1 MVAKDKDERTKK
13 RDKAPKKRN
22 APDKADA
29 GKVAHQ
35 LKFISADETRY
46 SELFN
51 HMSSGVAVYEAVDD
65 GEDFIIKDFNPA
77 AEKIERISR
86 GEVLGRHV
94 SEVFPGV
101 KDLGLFKVLQK
112 VWRSGESEYL
122 PDSIYR
128 DSRDPGSWREQWVYR
143 MQSGEVVSIY
153 NDITERRLAEHSL
166 RQSEVRMNSILS
178 AMTELVFVLDN
189 EGRFVSYHGV
199 SQELYADPD
208 AFMGKKYSDIMP
220 PHFNEPAIDAIARN
234 RAGEACQFDYSLQ
247 VPIGLQHYSATMSPI
262 IIDGIYTGSVL
273 VARNVTDSRLSLEAL
288 RASEEKY
295 RTLVENINDLMYT
308 LDNEGHITYASPA
321 VERFTKYTVAELI
334 GQPFMPLIH
343 PDDLPGLLGSFDR
356 LLSGQLEPWEFRVLD
371 KDGRIIWVRSSS
383 RPVYKEGKI
392 VEINALMTDITEH
405 KQTEFALRE
414 SDERLKLTLEAVNE
428 GVWDWTIPTG
438 KTVYSPSSYTML
450 GYEPYEFPQ
459 DYHAW
464 SGLVHPDDAE
474 GAEREI
480 TSHIRSGEGYS
491 VEVRMRTK
499 SGEWR
504 WILVRGRVVER
515 DDKGVAVRMVGTHS
529 DITSRKQ
536 AEQLL
541 SRQREEYRTILD
553 SVPLMIA
560 YVDKNGRIIRINKA
574 GADALGIPPK
584 EVVGKTFDDFFLPD
598 QAALFLKRNRE
609 VMDTMIPLIG
619 RVFQVMLPTGKAI
632 WIQADIVPYLDSK
645 GNSIGS
651 IFVVMD
657 ISGRKA
663 AEEALQESGE
673 RFRNMTNLLPQTI
686 FETDEN
692 GNFTFVSSQGYQTFG
707 YTEADVAAGMNV
719 LQTIIPGDHNRAI
732 ESIRRRIGG
741 EQFAPT
747 EYTAITKDGR
757 TFPVAIY
764 ASPIIRGS
772 TYAGMRGLLIDIT
785 ERKQM
790 EQNLEE
796 SIDRLHKTLNDA
808 VVTMGAIVEMKD
820 PYTAGHQ
827 LQAARLAVAIAQEM
841 GLPEAQVNII
851 RTAAAIHDI
860 GKIYV
865 PSDILAKPGKLGA
878 LEVSIIRTHAQGS
891 YDTLKNIDFGG
902 PVAQIALQHH
912 ERLDGSGYPHGL
924 KESEIMLE
932 ARILAVADVVEAISS
947 HRPYRPSLG
956 IDNALEEIKQNRG
969 KLYDPGAVDACLKI
983 FNENRF
989 QFE

>member
-1 MVAKDKDERTKK
+1 MSA
-13 RDKAPKKRN
+13 RDKGESAKKSK
-22 APDKADA
+22 KATVKKTTRKKA
-29 GKVAHQ
+29 GAGSAAHQ
-35 LKFISADETRY
+35 LVFVSADETRY

-77 AEKIERISR
+77 AERIERISR
-86 GEVLGRHV
+86 DEVLGQRV
-94 SEVFPGV
+94 TEVFPGV
-101 KDLGLFKVLQK
+101 KDLGLLEVLQK
-112 VWRSGESEYL
+112 VWRKGESQYL

-128 DSRDPGSWREQWVYR
+128 DSRDPGSWREHWVYR
-143 MQSGEVVSIY
+143 MQSGEIVSIY
-153 NDITERRLAEHSL
+153 NDITERRLAEHAL

-178 AMTELVFVLDN
+178 AMTELVFVLDD
-189 EGRFVSYHGV
+189 EGRFVSYHGA

-220 PHFNEPAIDAIARN
+220 PHFNELAADAIARN
-234 RAGEACQFDYSLQ
+234 RAGETLRMEYSLQ
-247 VPIGLQHYSATMSPI
+247 MPVGLQHYAATMSPI
-262 IIDGIYTGSVL
+262 MIDGRYNGSVL
-273 VARNVTDSRLSLEAL
+273 VARNVTESRLSLEAL
-288 RASEEKY
+288 SASEEKF

-308 LDNEGHITYASPA
+308 LDAEGHVTYASPA
-321 VERFTKYTVAELI
+321 VERFTKYKVAELI

-383 RPVYKEGKI
+383 RPVYNEGKI

-428 GVWDWTIPTG
+428 GVFDWTIPEN
-438 KTVYSPSSYTML
+438 KAVYSPSNYTML

-459 DYHAW
+459 DPQAW
-464 SGLVHPDDAE
+464 KDLVHPDDVDE
-474 GAEREI
+474 GEREVRD
-480 TSHIRSGEGYS
+480 HIEIGEGYS
-491 VEVRMRTK
+491 VEVRMRAK
-499 SGEWR
+499 SGEWH
-504 WILVRGRVVER
+504 WILIRGRVVEKDAGGKAIR
-515 DDKGVAVRMVGTHS
+515 IVGTHS

-553 SVPLMIA
+553 SVPLIIT
-560 YVDKNGRIIRINKA
+560 YIDRNGRIIRINKA
-574 GADALGIPPK
+574 GADALGMPPR
-584 EVVGKTFDDFFLPD
+584 EVVGKTFKDFFPPD
-598 QAALFLKRNRE
+598 QAERFLTLSRQ
-609 VMDTMIPLIG
+609 VMETKIHLVG
-619 RVFQVMLPTGKAI
+619 RVGSTILPSQKVI
-632 WIQADIVPYLDSK
+632 WTHTDIVPYLDS
-645 GNSIGS
+645 NDNAIGS
-651 IFVVMD
+651 INVVMD
-657 ISGRKA
+657 ITGRKL
-663 AEEALQESGE
+663 AEDALQESGE
-673 RFRNMTNLLPQTI
+673 RFRNMANLLPQTI
-686 FETDEN
+686 FETDEK

-707 YTEADVAAGMNV
+707 YTEADVAAGMHV
-719 LQTIIPGDHNRAI
+719 LQTIIPEDHARAV
-732 ESIRRRIGG
+732 ESIARRIGG
-741 EQFAPT
+741 EKFPPN

-757 TFPVAIY
+757 TFPVLVY
-764 ASPIIRGS
+764 ADPILKAGV
-772 TYAGMRGLLIDIT
+772 YAGMRGMLIDIT

-790 EQNLEE
+790 EQNLKE
-796 SIDRLHKTLNDA
+796 SIERLHKTLGDA

-827 LQAARLAVAIAQEM
+827 LQVARLAAAIAQEM
-841 GLPEAQVNII
+841 GLQEEQVNII

-891 YDTLKNIDFGG
+891 YDILKNIDFGG

-924 KESEIMLE
+924 KESGIMLE

-956 IDNALEEIKQNRG
+956 IENALAEIQQNRG
-969 KLYDPGAVDACLKI
+969 KLYDPGAVDACLRI
-983 FNENRF
+983 FNEHRF

>member
-1 MVAKDKDERTKK
+1 MAAKDKGESAKK
-13 RDKAPKKRN
+13 SRKAPVKKNIRKKAVAGN
-22 APDKADA
+22 A
-29 GKVAHQ
+29 VHQ
-35 LKFISADETRY
+35 LVFISADETRY

-65 GEDFIIKDFNPA
+65 GEDFVFKDFNPA
-77 AEKIERISR
+77 AQRIERISR
-86 GEVLGRHV
+86 DEVLGRRV
-94 SEVFPGV
+94 TEVFPGV
-101 KDLGLFKVLQK
+101 KDLGLLEVLQK
-112 VWRSGESEYL
+112 VWRSGESQYL

-128 DSRDPGSWREQWVYR
+128 DSRDPGSWREHWVYR
-143 MQSGEVVSIY
+143 MQSGEIVSIY

-178 AMTELVFVLDN
+178 AMTELVFVLDD
-189 EGRFVSYHGV
+189 EGRFVSYHGA

-208 AFMGKKYSDIMP
+208 TFMGKKYSDIMP
-220 PHFNEPAIDAIARN
+220 PHFNEPAANAIARN
-234 RAGEACQFDYSLQ
+234 RAGEACRFDYSLQ
-247 VPIGLQHYSATMSPI
+247 VPIGLQHYAATMSPI
-262 IIDGIYTGSVL
+262 IIDGKYTGSVL
-273 VARNVTDSRLSLEAL
+273 VAHNVTESRLSLEAL
-288 RASEEKY
+288 SASEEKF

-321 VERFTKYTVAELI
+321 VERFTKYKVAELI

-383 RPVYKEGKI
+383 RPVYDEGKI

-428 GVWDWTIPTG
+428 GVWDWTIPTN

-450 GYEPYEFPQ
+450 GYEPNEFPQ
-459 DYHAW
+459 DYQAW
-464 SGLVHPDDAE
+464 NDLIHPDDKEEAE
-474 GAEREI
+474 KEI
-480 TSHIRSGEGYS
+480 NSSIQSGEGYS
-491 VEVRMRTK
+491 MEIRMRAK

-504 WILVRGRVVER
+504 WILVRGRSVEK
-515 DDKGVAVRMVGTHS
+515 DASGKAVRMVGTHS

-574 GADALGIPPK
+574 GADALGMPPK
-584 EVVGKTFDDFFLPD
+584 KVVGKTFADFFSPD

-619 RVFQVMLPTGKAI
+619 RVIQVKLPTGEAI

-673 RFRNMTNLLPQTI
+673 RFRNMANLLPQTI
-686 FETDEN
+686 FETDEK

-707 YTEADVAAGMNV
+707 YTEADVAAGMHV
-719 LQTIIPGDHNRAI
+719 LQTIIPEDHARAV
-732 ESIRRRIGG
+732 ESIQRRISG
-741 EQFAPT
+741 EQFPPN
-747 EYTAITKDGR
+747 EYTAITKNGR

-764 ASPIIRGS
+764 ASPLIKG
-772 TYAGMRGLLIDIT
+772 TAYAGMRGMLIDIT

-790 EQNLEE
+790 EQNLKE
-796 SIDRLHKTLNDA
+796 SIERLHKTLNDS

-827 LQAARLAVAIAQEM
+827 LQVARLAAAIAQEM
-841 GLPEAQVNII
+841 GLQDAQVNII

-891 YDTLKNIDFGG
+891 YDILKNIDFGG

-912 ERLDGSGYPHGL
+912 ERLDGSGYPQGL

-932 ARILAVADVVEAISS
+932 AKILAVADVVEAISS

-956 IDNALEEIKQNRG
+956 IDNALEEIKNNRD
-969 KLYDPGAVDACLKI
+969 KLYDAAVVDACLKI

>member
-1 MVAKDKDERTKK
+1 MSAKDKGGSAKK
-13 RDKAPKKRN
+13 NKKAPVKKTIRK
-22 APDKADA
+22 KAGA
-29 GKVAHQ
+29 GSSAHQ
-35 LKFISADETRY
+35 LVFISADETRY

-86 GEVLGRHV
+86 DEVLGLRV
-94 SEVFPGV
+94 TEVFPGV
-101 KDLGLFKVLQK
+101 KDLGLLEVLQK

-128 DSRDPGSWREQWVYR
+128 DSRDPGSWREHWVYR
-143 MQSGEVVSIY
+143 MQSREVVSIY

-178 AMTELVFVLDN
+178 AMTELVFVLDD
-189 EGRFVSYHGV
+189 EGRFVSYHGA

-208 AFMGKKYSDIMP
+208 DFMGKKYSDIMP
-220 PHFNEPAIDAIARN
+220 PHFNQPAADAIAGN
-234 RAGEACQFDYSLQ
+234 RAGKACRFDYSLQ
-247 VPIGLQHYSATMSPI
+247 VPIGLQHYAATMSPI
-262 IIDGIYTGSVL
+262 IIDGRYNGSVL
-273 VARNVTDSRLSLEAL
+273 VARNVTESRLSLEAL
-288 RASEEKY
+288 SASEEKF

-308 LDNEGHITYASPA
+308 LDAEGHITYASPA
-321 VERFTKYTVAELI
+321 VERFTKYKVAELI

-383 RPVYKEGKI
+383 RPVYNEGKI

-428 GVWDWTIPTG
+428 GVFDWTIPEN
-438 KTVYSPSSYTML
+438 KAIYSPSNYTML
-450 GYEPYEFPQ
+450 GYEPDEFPQ
-459 DYHAW
+459 DSQAW
-464 SGLVHPDDAE
+464 KSLVHPDDLKVNE
-474 GAEREI
+474 KEVLD
-480 TSHIRSGEGYS
+480 HIESGEGYS

-504 WILVRGRVVER
+504 WILVRGRVVEK
-515 DDKGVAVRMVGTHS
+515 DAGGKAVRIVGTHS

-536 AEQLL
+536 AEQSL
-541 SRQREEYRTILD
+541 SRQREEYRIILD
-553 SVPLMIA
+553 SVPIIIA
-560 YVDKNGRIIRINKA
+560 YIDHDGRFIRINKA
-574 GADALGIPPK
+574 GADVLGVSPK
-584 EVVGKTFDDFFLPD
+584 EVVGKTFDDFFSPD
-598 QAALFLKRNRE
+598 QAARFLSRTRQ
-609 VMDTMIPLIG
+609 VMDTKIPLSGIMF
-619 RVFQVMLPTGKAI
+619 RAMLPSGQPI
-632 WIQADIVPYLDSK
+632 WTQTDIVPYLDSK

-651 IFVVMD
+651 IVVSMD
-657 ISGRKA
+657 ITGRKA

-673 RFRNMTNLLPQTI
+673 RFRNMANLLPQTI
-686 FETDEN
+686 FETDEK

-707 YTEADVAAGMNV
+707 YTEADVAAGMHV
-719 LQTIIPGDHNRAI
+719 LQTIIPEDHAAAV
-732 ESIRRRIGG
+732 ESIRRRISG
-741 EQFAPT
+741 EQFPPN

-757 TFPVAIY
+757 TFPVMIY
-764 ASPIIRGS
+764 ASPIIKSSG
-772 TYAGMRGLLIDIT
+772 YAGMRGMLIDIT

-790 EQNLEE
+790 EQNLKE

-827 LQAARLAVAIAQEM
+827 LQVARLAAAIAQEL
-841 GLPEAQVNII
+841 GLSEAQVNII

-878 LEVSIIRTHAQGS
+878 LEISIIRTHAQGS
-891 YDTLKNIDFGG
+891 YDILKNIDFGG

-969 KLYDPGAVDACLKI
+969 KLYDPGAVDACLRI